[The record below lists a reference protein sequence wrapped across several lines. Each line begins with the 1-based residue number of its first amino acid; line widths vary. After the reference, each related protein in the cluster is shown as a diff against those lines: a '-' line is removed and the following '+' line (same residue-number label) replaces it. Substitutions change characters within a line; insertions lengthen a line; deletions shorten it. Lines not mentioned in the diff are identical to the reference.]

1 MRNIKSLS
9 VVALLLTASPA
20 FARGFSSSSGGTES
34 MNLLSIGAG
43 IASPSVTSA
52 LSENP
57 AGLVSNETPKILGV
71 ISTENNSWDPLGYG
85 GFFFTGNGAVGAGI
99 GVQNY
104 SGVANGS
111 TLQFGVAAEITQ
123 LAMTIGA
130 SGSYAL
136 SNGIGDRF
144 GADLG
149 LQFNARGPFKV
160 GLAAFNVNGGPDSY
174 GAGFSYDANPNA
186 RIVLDA
192 SVNNN
197 FDGLRLKPALG
208 ITVQKFQITY
218 GYGIKVDNTVGS
230 FIRDGS
236 ALGLG
241 YEFGHAFQLQGYY
254 NQIAKY
260 YVAGMFRF

>member
-1 MRNIKSLS
+1 
-9 VVALLLTASPA
+9 
-20 FARGFSSSSGGTES
+20 

-52 LSENP
+52 LGENP
-57 AGLVSNETPKILGV
+57 AGLVSNETPKLLGV

-104 SGVANGS
+104 SGAASGS
-111 TLQFGVAAEITQ
+111 ALQFGVAAEITQ
-123 LAMTIGA
+123 IATTIGA

-136 SNGIGDRF
+136 SNGVSDRF

-149 LQFNARGPFKV
+149 LQFNSRGPFKV
-160 GLAAFNVNGGPDSY
+160 GLAAFNVNGGVDSF
-174 GAGFSYDANPNA
+174 GAGLSYDANTNA
-186 RIVLDA
+186 RIVIDG
-192 SVNNN
+192 SVNND
-197 FDGLRLKPALG
+197 FKGLRLKPALG

-218 GYGIKVDNTVGS
+218 GYGIDVSKDATS
-230 FIRDGS
+230 FIRTGS

-241 YEFGHAFQLQGYY
+241 YEFAQSFQLQGYY